1 MGGFS
6 RVSFG
11 QTWFFPSYFSVFG
24 KAFVFFCPYVF
35 FWLDGFFTY
44 ILAGDLQ
51 AKFYGAKRG
60 DIIGRY
66 SAGIVE
72 YTANIN
78 QQCNTVCA
86 KHMVGYPQK
95 YDNYCGEYD
104 GHSRFSNTR

>member
-6 RVSFG
+6 RVIFG
-11 QTWFFPSYFSVFG
+11 QTLFFPSYF
-24 KAFVFFCPYVF
+24 FCFWQGICFCFARMF
-35 FWLDGFFTY
+35 FWLDGFLTY
-44 ILAGDLQ
+44 ILAGDQQ
-51 AKFYGAKRG
+51 AKLYGAKRG

-72 YTANIN
+72 YTTKIN
-78 QQCNTVCA
+78 QQYNTVRA
-86 KHMVGYPQK
+86 KHMVGYPKK